1 MKPLPHGAPGVSTTM
16 RRPNS
21 VPFSCS
27 LFACARYS
35 SSRVFRADFEEAFVE
50 VVAELVMVLPDKF
63 SRCCGCRWNLL
74 PYRAEP

>member
-21 VPFSCS
+21 VPFSRS
-27 LFACARYS
+27 LFARARYS
-35 SSRVFRADFEEAFVE
+35 SSRVSRADFEGAFDEVFAE
-50 VVAELVMVLPDKF
+50 VVMVSPDKF
-63 SRCCGCRWNLL
+63 SRCCGRRWNPF

>member
-27 LFACARYS
+27 LFARVRHS
-35 SSRVFRADFEEAFVE
+35 SSRVSRADFEEVFDE
-50 VVAELVMVLPDKF
+50 VVAEVVMV
-63 SRCCGCRWNLL
+63 
-74 PYRAEP
+74 